1 VVNID
6 FFTAHF
12 EDRNKILRI
21 VKELFN
27 HCTTMK
33 KLLLKHG
40 KVILG
45 ILLEKYDKKCHLHEN
60 KAVEKPSDPDAPSYG
75 HISKSGRAMSMD
87 VSIQE
92 SREEFLAV
100 IIGQLVR
107 LYAKSKS
114 MS

>member
-1 VVNID
+1 MTDIPLVDMILNID

-40 KVILG
+40 KLILNV
-45 ILLEKYDKKCHLHEN
+45 LMLKYDQQCHLHVNVALDKGGEEDRQGRAFG
-60 KAVEKPSDPDAPSYG
+60 K
-75 HISKSGRAMSMD
+75 ISKAGRAHSMD
-87 VSIQE
+87 ASI
-92 SREEFLAV
+92 
-100 IIGQLVR
+100 
-107 LYAKSKS
+107 
-114 MS
+114 